1 MGVQIIRQSVGV
13 WVGLV
18 GWRLGGQRL
27 VKRRVLVQV
36 GPYFGM
42 LPHEAGAAIETGIGR
57 ERLGNR
63 GMLGQESLVALKR
76 VGLRTGRGQPTA
88 AAPPAV
94 APAGAVRAAPGILPL
109 SAWVVKSRIFVALLG
124 VRTAGD
130 ARNGP

>member
-1 MGVQIIRQSVGV
+1 MGVQIIRESVSV

-76 VGLRTGRGQPTA
+76 VGLRTGRPTERRYHCHRIVMLVIFDIPSSSPGPRPRTVARRSA
-88 AAPPAV
+88 A
-94 APAGAVRAAPGILPL
+94 LDL
-109 SAWVVKSRIFVALLG
+109 
-124 VRTAGD
+124 
-130 ARNGP
+130 